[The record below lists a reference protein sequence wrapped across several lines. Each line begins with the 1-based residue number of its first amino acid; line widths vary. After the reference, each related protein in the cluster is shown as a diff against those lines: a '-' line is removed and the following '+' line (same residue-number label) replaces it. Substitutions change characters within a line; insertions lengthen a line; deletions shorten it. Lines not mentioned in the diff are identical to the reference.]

1 MFFRKGDLRR
11 LKNRICSV
19 KSAYHF
25 ITSSAKPNPVDRNL
39 NWIWDIQTLPKIK
52 MLIWR
57 SSHDCLQTRNKIF
70 AHASP
75 DLKICPKCV
84 AQESTIHFLEIAFGP
99 KEWSFQHTNF
109 QIQNQANEFF
119 YLCYEEK
126 NHTSHPILISWSP
139 STQLFIKLNTND
151 SVMNNP
157 CLVGAGGLMGDLN
170 GKWIWD
176 FSMHLGITTSV

>member
-1 MFFRKGDLRR
+1 MTVSKLG
-11 LKNRICSV
+11 I
-19 KSAYHF
+19 KSLLMR
-25 ITSSAKPNPVDRNL
+25 P
-39 NWIWDIQTLPKIK
+39 
-52 MLIWR
+52 LIWKFALNVE
-57 SSHDCLQTRNKIF
+57 HRNQPF
-70 AHASP
+70 M
-75 DLKICPKCV
+75 
-84 AQESTIHFLEIAFGP
+84 FLEIAFGP

-176 FSMHLGITTSV
+176 FSMHLGVTTSVQAEI